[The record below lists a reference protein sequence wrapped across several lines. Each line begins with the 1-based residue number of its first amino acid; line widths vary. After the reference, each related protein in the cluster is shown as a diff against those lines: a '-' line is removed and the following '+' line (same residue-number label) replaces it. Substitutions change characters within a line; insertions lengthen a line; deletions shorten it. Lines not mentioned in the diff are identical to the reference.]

1 MIKPFIIACFCL
13 SVLGCQSTDNQVEK
27 SDFQL
32 AQTALTNGHADNA
45 LSIYKKKLENNPDD
59 PQLLFLAGSASNQ
72 AARYDE
78 ALHYLTKGR
87 SLNPSPE
94 FERELGRAHL
104 ALGNVRLA
112 TDSLRRAVE
121 ENDQDEVAL
130 NSLGVSYS
138 LQKNFREARE
148 AFQQA
153 INIRPDSL
161 EYRNNLALSWML
173 DGQPEQSIRILYPI
187 YQRGEATTKLRLNL
201 ALSYA
206 LQGEVDA
213 ARMIAMGDLTKAEL
227 ENNLAYYQHLAEQG
241 AGTWR

>member
-1 MIKPFIIACFCL
+1 MIKPFLSACFCL
-13 SVLGCQSTDNQVEK
+13 LVFGCQSTDSQVEQ

-32 AQTALTNGHADNA
+32 AETALTNGHADNA
-45 LSIYKKKLENNPDD
+45 LSIYKQKLEMTPDD

-78 ALHYLTKGR
+78 ALHYLKKG
-87 SLNPSPE
+87 SALKPSPQ
-94 FERELGRAHL
+94 FDRELGRAHL

-112 TDSLRRAVE
+112 TESLRRAVE
-121 ENDQDEVAL
+121 GNDKDEVAL

-138 LQKNFREARE
+138 LQKNYTAARDT
-148 AFQQA
+148 FQQA

-173 DGQPEQSIRILYPI
+173 DGQPDQSIRILYPI

-213 ARMIAMGDLTKAEL
+213 ARTIAMGDLTKAEL
-227 ENNLAYYQHLAEQG
+227 ENNLAYYQHLAELG
-241 AGTWR
+241 ASTW